1 MAEIVDKINSRKEVI
16 TEEVKALSIMLNERV
31 KKKNSLIEELKK
43 LNNEINELSKSILT
57 ANVIV
62 KEFNELV
69 E

>member
-1 MAEIVDKINSRKEVI
+1 MAIVDKINSRKEVI
-16 TEEVKALSIMLNERV
+16 AEEVKALGIMLEERV
-31 KKKNSLIEELKK
+31 KRKNELIQELNK

-57 ANVIV
+57 ANVVV